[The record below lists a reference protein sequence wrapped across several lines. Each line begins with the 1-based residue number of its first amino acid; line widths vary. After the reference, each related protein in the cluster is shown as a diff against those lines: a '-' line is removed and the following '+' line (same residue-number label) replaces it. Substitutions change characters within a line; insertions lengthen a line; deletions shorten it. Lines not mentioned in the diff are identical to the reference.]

1 MLAERND
8 PCPCGSGRKYKKC
21 CMPGAV
27 DPMPAGG
34 RMPASGEA
42 DPYATLRDIETLLA
56 ARLVRFADGRFGED
70 IYLDA
75 LVEFDPE
82 DERLE
87 SEETEP
93 QLFFPW
99 FLYGWRDPLLAA
111 PAARRAGSLP
121 RRAAPPTIAEAFL
134 TARRHQ
140 VDAADRDFIERT
152 CAQPF
157 SFHEV
162 IHREPGK
169 GLWLRDVLLDV
180 EHDVTELSASISA
193 GKGDILF
200 TRVVSFDGCA
210 LLVGLGATPLPPI
223 EKLQV
228 LALGKELRSSH
239 GAISADLLHARASDL
254 RDLYIDARTRLWYPL
269 PLDDNPEE
277 RSPSSLHERCTTSRP
292 SGRTP

>member
-1 MLAERND
+1 
-8 PCPCGSGRKYKKC
+8 
-21 CMPGAV
+21 
-27 DPMPAGG
+27 
-34 RMPASGEA
+34 
-42 DPYATLRDIETLLA
+42 
-56 ARLVRFADGRFGED
+56 
-70 IYLDA
+70 
-75 LVEFDPE
+75 
-82 DERLE
+82 
-87 SEETEP
+87 
-93 QLFFPW
+93 
-99 FLYGWRDPLLAA
+99 
-111 PAARRAGSLP
+111 
-121 RRAAPPTIAEAFL
+121 
-134 TARRHQ
+134 